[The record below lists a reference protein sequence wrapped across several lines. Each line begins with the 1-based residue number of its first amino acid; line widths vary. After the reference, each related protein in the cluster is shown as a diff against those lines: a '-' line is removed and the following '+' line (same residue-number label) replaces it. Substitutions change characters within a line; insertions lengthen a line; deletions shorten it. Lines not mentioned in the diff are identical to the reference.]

1 LFDRHATFR
10 RYAQVTEALRQQILT
25 AVDSTYYNVL
35 EEDTFGYANVT
46 ILRLL
51 NHLENNYATLTA
63 DDLELNCMHLSTTWD
78 PEEPIENLWV

>member
-1 LFDRHATFR
+1 M
-10 RYAQVTEALRQQILT
+10 
-25 AVDSTYYNVL
+25 L

-51 NHLENNYATLTA
+51 NHLENNNATLTA